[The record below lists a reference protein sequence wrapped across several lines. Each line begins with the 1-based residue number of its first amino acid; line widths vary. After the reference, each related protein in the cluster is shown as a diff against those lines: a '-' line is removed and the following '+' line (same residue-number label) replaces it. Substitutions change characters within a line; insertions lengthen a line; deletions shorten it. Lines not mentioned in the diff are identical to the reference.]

1 MSPNPYRHEC
11 EYFTEGCVK
20 CHLGVAWFEGHDY
33 RNQEV
38 ADLTAKLDEAGDC
51 KARAVAIDEQ
61 NQRLRKFIFELCP
74 HETYLA
80 TSMGWIRDQIARAS
94 DCEALKVR
102 LEQSKKLYEM
112 TLANEMNW
120 MKKWEEVTKE
130 RDEARVA
137 CAEMQSTLRTSLK
150 IPKAWMRGHITF
162 EQWDAACQKVFDAID
177 KPICTNALEA
187 RLREA
192 RLEVADDIFRVLV
205 AGEDKKCAEVVSWLM
220 RYIDDIAAMKGA
232 K

>member
-1 MSPNPYRHEC
+1 MDAEKARKLTENPFSSFDQYSLHCAWQQGRDAACAAESADC
-11 EYFTEGCVK
+11 E
-20 CHLGVAWFEGHDY
+20 
-33 RNQEV
+33 
-38 ADLTAKLDEAGDC
+38 
-51 KARAVAIDEQ
+51 ARAVAIDEQ

-192 RLEVADDIFRVLV
+192 RLEEAEWWFEKTKYSKRCGCEEIFGLCVWHERL
-205 AGEDKKCAEVVSWLM
+205 
-220 RYIDDIAAMKGA
+220 AALKGA

>member
-1 MSPNPYRHEC
+1 MKTFEEWRKEARVIPGSIVDQLCNSVWRLWEAESADC
-11 EYFTEGCVK
+11 E
-20 CHLGVAWFEGHDY
+20 
-33 RNQEV
+33 
-38 ADLTAKLDEAGDC
+38 
-51 KARAVAIDEQ
+51 ARAVAIDEQ

-94 DCEALKVR
+94 DCEALR
-102 LEQSKKLYEM
+102 
-112 TLANEMNW
+112 
-120 MKKWEEVTKE
+120 
-130 RDEARVA
+130 
-137 CAEMQSTLRTSLK
+137 AE
-150 IPKAWMRGHITF
+150 
-162 EQWDAACQKVFDAID
+162 
-177 KPICTNALEA
+177 
-187 RLREA
+187 LREA

>member
-1 MSPNPYRHEC
+1 MDAEKARKLTENPFSSFDQYSLHCAWQQGRDAACAAESADC
-11 EYFTEGCVK
+11 E
-20 CHLGVAWFEGHDY
+20 
-33 RNQEV
+33 
-38 ADLTAKLDEAGDC
+38 
-51 KARAVAIDEQ
+51 ARAVAIDEQ

-94 DCEALKVR
+94 DCEALR
-102 LEQSKKLYEM
+102 
-112 TLANEMNW
+112 
-120 MKKWEEVTKE
+120 
-130 RDEARVA
+130 
-137 CAEMQSTLRTSLK
+137 AE
-150 IPKAWMRGHITF
+150 
-162 EQWDAACQKVFDAID
+162 
-177 KPICTNALEA
+177 
-187 RLREA
+187 LREA

>member
-94 DCEALKVR
+94 DCEALR
-102 LEQSKKLYEM
+102 
-112 TLANEMNW
+112 
-120 MKKWEEVTKE
+120 
-130 RDEARVA
+130 
-137 CAEMQSTLRTSLK
+137 AE
-150 IPKAWMRGHITF
+150 
-162 EQWDAACQKVFDAID
+162 
-177 KPICTNALEA
+177 
-187 RLREA
+187 LREA

>member
-1 MSPNPYRHEC
+1 MKKM
-11 EYFTEGCVK
+11 TE
-20 CHLGVAWFEGHDY
+20 
-33 RNQEV
+33 QEARKLAQKL
-38 ADLTAKLDEAGDC
+38 ADGWESLLWTELIDNLSKGILTACTAEAADC
-51 KARAVAIDEQ
+51 EARAVAIDEQ

-94 DCEALKVR
+94 DCEALR
-102 LEQSKKLYEM
+102 
-112 TLANEMNW
+112 
-120 MKKWEEVTKE
+120 
-130 RDEARVA
+130 
-137 CAEMQSTLRTSLK
+137 AE
-150 IPKAWMRGHITF
+150 
-162 EQWDAACQKVFDAID
+162 
-177 KPICTNALEA
+177 
-187 RLREA
+187 LREA

>member
-1 MSPNPYRHEC
+1 
-11 EYFTEGCVK
+11 
-20 CHLGVAWFEGHDY
+20 
-33 RNQEV
+33 
-38 ADLTAKLDEAGDC
+38 
-51 KARAVAIDEQ
+51 
-61 NQRLRKFIFELCP
+61 
-74 HETYLA
+74 
-80 TSMGWIRDQIARAS
+80 
-94 DCEALKVR
+94 
-102 LEQSKKLYEM
+102 
-112 TLANEMNW
+112 
-120 MKKWEEVTKE
+120 
-130 RDEARVA
+130 
-137 CAEMQSTLRTSLK
+137 
-150 IPKAWMRGHITF
+150 MRGHITF

>member
-1 MSPNPYRHEC
+1 MK
-11 EYFTEGCVK
+11 T
-20 CHLGVAWFEGHDY
+20 FEEWRKEARVIPGSIVDQLCNSVW
-33 RNQEV
+33 RLWE
-38 ADLTAKLDEAGDC
+38 AEAGDC

-94 DCEALKVR
+94 DCEALR
-102 LEQSKKLYEM
+102 
-112 TLANEMNW
+112 
-120 MKKWEEVTKE
+120 
-130 RDEARVA
+130 
-137 CAEMQSTLRTSLK
+137 AE
-150 IPKAWMRGHITF
+150 
-162 EQWDAACQKVFDAID
+162 
-177 KPICTNALEA
+177 
-187 RLREA
+187 LREA